1 MLVTDRRVRCNSL
14 MRNVVT
20 LVLLSLLVVT
30 PAFPVAQAPAPP
42 AAAPKP
48 AQPTAPPTTGK
59 PTTPAPAQPQTQKP
73 PQRRAQPAASTR
85 SGMAI
90 TVTNPQGATLEGI
103 KVELMGPTA
112 RNGETNSS
120 GQMNFPGLQAGTY
133 RLRFSSDTVTTLE
146 RDVTLRGGDIA
157 DVDVTLNPAP
167 PPREV
172 HVPAPTPPPV
182 TPAAPATGPVG
193 QPLTLSVPDVL
204 EKEYIGKQA
213 RRDSLLACSGTM
225 RTTMLQ
231 VNEPLPERLYDT
243 ADAAYYVIGG
253 EGTVRINGKESKLA
267 TNGFASVPRGTPHS
281 FQRRGSRPLILL
293 AVLGGAPCE
302 EPR

>member
-1 MLVTDRRVRCNSL
+1 
-14 MRNVVT
+14 MRNVLL
-20 LVLLSLLVVT
+20 LVLLSWLVVT
-30 PAFPVAQAPAPP
+30 PAVLVAQAPAPP
-42 AAAPKP
+42 ATAPKP

-73 PQRRAQPAASTR
+73 PQRRAQPAAPSR

-90 TVTNPQGATLEGI
+90 TVTNSQGATLEGI
-103 KVELMGPTA
+103 KVELMGATA
-112 RNGETNSS
+112 RSGETNSS
-120 GQMNFPGLQAGTY
+120 GQVNFPGLQAGTY

-157 DVDVTLNPAP
+157 DVDVTLSPAP

-172 HVPAPTPPPV
+172 HVPAPAPVPPPV
-182 TPAAPATGPVG
+182 IPVAPATGPAG

-225 RTTMLQ
+225 RTTMIQ

-253 EGTVRINGKESKLA
+253 EGTVRINGKESRLA

-293 AVLGGAPCE
+293 AVLGGSPCE
-302 EPR
+302 EAR